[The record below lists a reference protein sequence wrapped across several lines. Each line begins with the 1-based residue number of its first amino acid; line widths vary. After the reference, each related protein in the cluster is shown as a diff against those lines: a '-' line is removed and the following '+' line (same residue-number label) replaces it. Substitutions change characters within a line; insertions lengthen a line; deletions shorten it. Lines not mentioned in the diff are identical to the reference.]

1 MTMDSEKLGNVAN
14 EEKAEVKVEKAVKEP
29 KVKKEKAPKAPK
41 EPKVKKEKVAKV
53 SKEKKPALKLE
64 RQVEYVKF
72 EDGYKVTVCFL
83 KAEKELVPIYAFGR
97 VGKKEERTGFS
108 LRGIRALEKFAGSR
122 NKDEIMKAFNDR
134 EKVNGITVKWSEVV
148 KKKA

>member
-1 MTMDSEKLGNVAN
+1 MTTDSEKLGNVAN
-14 EEKAEVKVEKAVKEP
+14 KEKAEVKVEKAVKES
-29 KVKKEKAPKAPK
+29 KVPK
-41 EPKVKKEKVAKV
+41 EPKVKKEKVVKV
-53 SKEKKPALKLE
+53 PKEKKPVVKFE

-97 VGKKEERTGFS
+97 VGKKEEREGFS
-108 LRGIRALEKFAGSR
+108 LRGVRALEKFVGSR
-122 NKDEIMKAFNDR
+122 DKDEIMKVFNDR

-148 KKKA
+148 KKKS